1 MNPMTNSYKTT
12 AQSIAL
18 LGATG
23 SIGQSTLDIIRLHL
37 DKYRLFAVSGFANW
51 QKLLDICQEFNP
63 AFAIIGDACFDV
75 FNDKIN
81 ALNLPIQVL
90 KISDGLDF
98 VASHRQVDTV
108 VCAIVGS
115 AGLSSTYQAVKA
127 GKKVLLAN
135 KESLVMA
142 GDLIMQTAKQNHAT
156 ILPIDSEH
164 NAIFQCLPKAVQN
177 DNSLINQDNF
187 GIKRLWLTA
196 SGGAF
201 LHKSFEQMKHASVAQ
216 AIKHPNWSMGQKI
229 SVDSATMMNKGLEV
243 IEACHLFGVG
253 VDSVG
258 VVIHP
263 QSVVHSLVEYVDG
276 SMLAQCGTPDMKT
289 PIGYALA
296 YPDRL
301 ANGVSLNL
309 FEMND
314 LQFIKPD
321 EQKFACLALAK
332 QAMRLGNGAC
342 IVLNGANE
350 VAVDAF
356 LKQKI
361 KLTDISQVVQN
372 CLNADELANELPK
385 SFDNLADI
393 LVLDERAK
401 TLARKLIDDENG

>member
-1 MNPMTNSYKTT
+1 MTNSYKTT
-12 AQSIAL
+12 TQSIAL

-23 SIGQSTLDIIRLHL
+23 SIGQSTLDIIRLHS

-75 FNDKIN
+75 LKDNID
-81 ALNLPIQVL
+81 ALNLSTQVL

-177 DNSLINQDNF
+177 DKSLINQDNF

-216 AIKHPNWSMGQKI
+216 AIRHPNWSMGQKI

-301 ANGVSLNL
+301 PNGVKSLNL

-361 KLTDISQVVQN
+361 KLTDISRVVQK

>member
-1 MNPMTNSYKTT
+1 MTNSCKTT

-23 SIGQSTLDIIRLHL
+23 SIGASTLDIIRLHL

-81 ALNLPIQVL
+81 ALNLPTQVL

-177 DNSLINQDNF
+177 DKSLINQDNF

-301 ANGVSLNL
+301 ANGVKSLNL

-361 KLTDISQVVQN
+361 KLTDIAVVVEK
-372 CLNADELANELPK
+372 CLKFNELASELTK
-385 SFDNLADI
+385 SFDKLVDI
-393 LVLDERAK
+393 LVLDERTK

>member
-1 MNPMTNSYKTT
+1 MANSKLTS
-12 AQSIAL
+12 QSIAL

-23 SIGQSTLDIIRLHL
+23 SIGASTLDIIRLHL

-81 ALNLPIQVL
+81 ALNLPTQVL

-177 DNSLINQDNF
+177 DKSLINQDNF

-356 LKQKI
+356 LKGDI
-361 KLTDISQVVQN
+361 KLTDISQVVQK
-372 CLNADELANELPK
+372 CLNADELADELPK

-401 TLARKLIDDENG
+401 TLAKKLIDDENG

>member
-1 MNPMTNSYKTT
+1 MTNSKLTS
-12 AQSIAL
+12 QSIAL

-361 KLTDISQVVQN
+361 KLTDISQVVQK

>member
-1 MNPMTNSYKTT
+1 MTNSYKTT

-81 ALNLPIQVL
+81 ALNLSTQVL

-98 VASHRQVDTV
+98 VANHRQVDTV

-177 DNSLINQDNF
+177 DNSLINQENF

-361 KLTDISQVVQN
+361 KLTDISQVVKK

-393 LVLDERAK
+393 LVLDERTK

>member
-1 MNPMTNSYKTT
+1 MTNSYKTT
-12 AQSIAL
+12 AQSIVL

-81 ALNLPIQVL
+81 ALNLPTQVL

-177 DNSLINQDNF
+177 DKSLINQENF

>member
-1 MNPMTNSYKTT
+1 MTNSKLTS
-12 AQSIAL
+12 QSIAL

-81 ALNLPIQVL
+81 ALNLPTQVL

-177 DNSLINQDNF
+177 DKSLINQDNF

-393 LVLDERAK
+393 LVLDERTK

>member
-1 MNPMTNSYKTT
+1 MTNSYKTT

-81 ALNLPIQVL
+81 ALNLPTQVL

-177 DNSLINQDNF
+177 DKSLINQENF

-350 VAVDAF
+350 VAVEAF

-361 KLTDISQVVQN
+361 KLTDISQVVQK
-372 CLNADELANELPK
+372 CLNADELADELPK

-401 TLARKLIDDENG
+401 TLARKLIDDKNG

>member
-1 MNPMTNSYKTT
+1 MTNSKLTS
-12 AQSIAL
+12 QSIAL

-81 ALNLPIQVL
+81 ALNLPTQVL

-177 DNSLINQDNF
+177 DKSLINQDNF

-196 SGGAF
+196 SGGVF

-401 TLARKLIDDENG
+401 TLAKKLIDDENG

>member
-1 MNPMTNSYKTT
+1 MTNSKLTS
-12 AQSIAL
+12 QSIAL

-361 KLTDISQVVQN
+361 KLTDISQVVQK

-401 TLARKLIDDENG
+401 TLAKKLIDDENG

>member
-1 MNPMTNSYKTT
+1 MTNSYKTT

-81 ALNLPIQVL
+81 ALNLPTQVL

-393 LVLDERAK
+393 LVLDERVRQIAIK
-401 TLARKLIDDENG
+401 FINYQV

>member
-1 MNPMTNSYKTT
+1 MTNSKLTS
-12 AQSIAL
+12 QSIAL

-63 AFAIIGDACFDV
+63 AFAIIGDDYFDV

-81 ALNLPIQVL
+81 ALNLSTQVL

-177 DNSLINQDNF
+177 DKSLINQDNF

-301 ANGVSLNL
+301 ANGVKSLNL

-350 VAVDAF
+350 VAVKAF

-361 KLTDISQVVQN
+361 RLTDISQVVQK

>member
-1 MNPMTNSYKTT
+1 MTNSKLTS
-12 AQSIAL
+12 QSIAL

-81 ALNLPIQVL
+81 ALNLPTQVL

-361 KLTDISQVVQN
+361 KLTDISQVVQK

>member
-1 MNPMTNSYKTT
+1 MTNSYKTT

-23 SIGQSTLDIIRLHL
+23 SIGQSTLDIIRLHS

-81 ALNLPIQVL
+81 ALNLSTQVL

-177 DNSLINQDNF
+177 DKSLINQENF

>member
-1 MNPMTNSYKTT
+1 MTNSYKTT

-37 DKYRLFAVSGFANW
+37 DKYHLFAVSGFANW

-81 ALNLPIQVL
+81 ALNLPTQVL

-177 DNSLINQDNF
+177 DKSLINQDNF

-350 VAVDAF
+350 VAVGAF

-361 KLTDISQVVQN
+361 KLTDISQVVQK

-401 TLARKLIDDENG
+401 TLAKKLIDDENG

>member
-1 MNPMTNSYKTT
+1 MTNSYKTT

-81 ALNLPIQVL
+81 ALNLPTQVL

-177 DNSLINQDNF
+177 DKSLINQENF

-393 LVLDERAK
+393 LVLDERTK